1 MANLNVAMLL
11 GNLVKD
17 PELRYTQQ
25 GIPVTNFT
33 VAVNQKVKSA
43 EGQESKKTLFM
54 DVTAWRRLAEICAQF
69 LKKGRQ
75 VIVVGQLEQQKW
87 QDENGRKRVKTVLI
101 AQTVQFIGG
110 KSADNEDGPAE
121 DEAEVA

>member
-1 MANLNVAMLL
+1 MANLNVAYLL

-25 GIPVTNFT
+25 GVPVTNFT
-33 VAVNQKVKSA
+33 VAVNQTVKSA

-75 VIVVGQLEQQKW
+75 VIVVGRLEQQKW
-87 QDENGRKRVKTVLI
+87 QDEDGKKRVKTVLI

-110 KSADNEDGPAE
+110 KSTDKEDGPAE